1 MYAKM
6 NNNKQNK
13 KCGPK
18 SKTTRSRNTASLK
31 IDKQTIRE
39 FEAKYKNSM
48 ELAHKYL
55 LSFKKTGNTTMSA
68 FAITAATID
77 AHPKIFS
84 EYWSIRENG
93 LYPKGISH
101 LFSLYMKTYY
111 ILKAATYAKEQ
122 ELIEKDECIKS
133 AYEHAKKEW
142 IERMQKTEFEGDEFD
157 KIADEGQKLRKAF
170 FKECKKLN
178 KAVERYE
185 KSALKEK
192 WDKNPIRRALTKFKN
207 TVIKREN
214 IGTVNQA
221 RWLYKLVTVEELEE

>member
-1 MYAKM
+1 M
-6 NNNKQNK
+6 NNNKKNK

-18 SKTTRSRNTASLK
+18 SRTTRSRKTASLK
-31 IDKQTIRE
+31 IDKQKIRE

-111 ILKAATYAKEQ
+111 ILKAATDAKEQ
-122 ELIEKDECIKS
+122 ELIEKDACIKS
-133 AYEHAKKEW
+133 AYKHAKKEW
-142 IERMQKTEFEGDEFD
+142 VKRMKKTINDEGDEFD
-157 KIADEGQKLRKAF
+157 KIADEGQKLRKSYL
-170 FKECKKLN
+170 KEMRKLS
-178 KAVERYE
+178 KLIERYE

-207 TVIKREN
+207 TVIRREN